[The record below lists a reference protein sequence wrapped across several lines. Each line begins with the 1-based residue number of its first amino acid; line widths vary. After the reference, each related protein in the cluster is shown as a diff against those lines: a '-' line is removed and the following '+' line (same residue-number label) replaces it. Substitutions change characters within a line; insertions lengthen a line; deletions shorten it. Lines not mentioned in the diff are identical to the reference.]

1 MTTRSLLTTLVL
13 TAAALVSSGTASA
26 GQPETSAGQ
35 PEASAG
41 QAETSACDRGEFC
54 AWPGTGY
61 TGRPARLDL
70 ETANPGECI
79 PLPDGLVARS
89 FVNNL
94 TRDTTVFQ
102 GATCSTEAE
111 FTTYPG
117 KGTYVPDAPFVVRA
131 IEVWGP

>member
-1 MTTRSLLTTLVL
+1 MPTPTLATALAL
-13 TAAALVSSGTASA
+13 TAALTSGSTA
-26 GQPETSAGQ
+26 PEVT
-35 PEASAG
+35 
-41 QAETSACDRGEFC
+41 CDRGEFC
-54 AWPGTGY
+54 AWSGTDY
-61 TGRPARLDL
+61 TGNAQRLDL

-79 PLPDGLVARS
+79 PFDNALVARS
-89 FVNNL
+89 FINNL

-131 IEVWGP
+131 IQVWGP